1 MEGRIMSNVPPGI
14 KHELRR
20 SVAFVAVIDMWSA
33 FDGFQEETADEYLQP
48 HRETIAQILEDYP
61 SLNPTLDENPAE
73 VIEDDLK
80 VSGLLDEAPIEEALE
95 TTREFYEQE
104 DVLPIELK

>member
-1 MEGRIMSNVPPGI
+1 MIDAPPDV
-14 KHELRR
+14 KQELRK
-20 SVAFVAVIDMWSA
+20 SIAFVALIDMWTA

-48 HRETIAQILEDYP
+48 HRETIAQILDDYP
-61 SLNPTLDENPAE
+61 SLSPTLDENPAE

-80 VSGLLDEAPIEEALE
+80 ASELLDEAPIKEGLE

>member
-1 MEGRIMSNVPPGI
+1 MTDAPPGV
-14 KHELRR
+14 KQELRR
-20 SVAFVAVIDMWSA
+20 SIAFVAVIDMWTA

-61 SLNPTLDENPAE
+61 PLSPTLDENPAE

-80 VSGLLDEAPIEEALE
+80 ASGLLDEAPIKEGFE